1 MQVANPVSP
10 ALPYITNGG
19 PYFPPAPNTPAIVSP
34 MIKEMFQAL
43 SGPRVPLGVNN
54 GLSPVLPMSH
64 QSAGPPRYYSPR
76 DPRQFLQPP
85 PMLPFQPSAIEEHRR
100 QRSPPRRASRSQQ
113 ASRRRRSAT
122 SGSSDSEVAEEIS
135 ARILGSSGNPR
146 EIKSIIKGRKKLV
159 RNNKSSAPAVRVKRR
174 SYSVTPPAMSHSH
187 QDEEIPAALDDDYFN
202 EESPGRR
209 VSVGRGGRI
218 KNTQTF
224 HSAMIVVPSKRAG
237 GISSAAAAKR
247 VSQKDQLG
255 EKIQTF
261 WNPESVVTGKRQR
274 LPPLDWRKGEV
285 YLRAPDGTVIG
296 KEGFANLVF
305 DDMSGVKKNITRK
318 KKQKSSSVSADRGE
332 STAAEEQTL
341 PTLINAFDHMQKDAD
356 GIYCL
361 GSHKLLHRSSDRSW
375 GPKMED
381 QGGFRLAPS
390 IVTDDAFIA
399 EIALEPGCASG
410 REHETVP
417 ANQTMYGRV
426 LQAAAQAVR
435 IHVNGREERLSEED
449 EFFLDEGCKYM
460 IQNLSL
466 ERTAVLSLTA
476 FS

>member
-1 MQVANPVSP
+1 MNHA
-10 ALPYITNGG
+10 
-19 PYFPPAPNTPAIVSP
+19 
-34 MIKEMFQAL
+34 
-43 SGPRVPLGVNN
+43 
-54 GLSPVLPMSH
+54 
-64 QSAGPPRYYSPR
+64 
-76 DPRQFLQPP
+76 
-85 PMLPFQPSAIEEHRR
+85 
-100 QRSPPRRASRSQQ
+100 
-113 ASRRRRSAT
+113 
-122 SGSSDSEVAEEIS
+122 
-135 ARILGSSGNPR
+135 
-146 EIKSIIKGRKKLV
+146 
-159 RNNKSSAPAVRVKRR
+159 
-174 SYSVTPPAMSHSH
+174 H
-187 QDEEIPAALDDDYFN
+187 QDEVIPAALDDDYFN
-202 EESPGRR
+202 EESPGR
-209 VSVGRGGRI
+209 GGRI
-218 KNTQTF
+218 QNTQTF
-224 HSAMIVVPSKRAG
+224 HSAMIVVPSKRGA
-237 GISSAAAAKR
+237 GISAPAAKR

-261 WNPESVVTGKRQR
+261 WNPESIVTGKRQR

-305 DDMSGVKKNITRK
+305 DDMQISSDSKKNHSRK
-318 KKQKSSSVSADRGE
+318 KKTKSSVSADRLGE
-332 STAAEEQTL
+332 STAAEEQTQHQAL
-341 PTLINAFDHMQKDAD
+341 LINAFDHMQKDAD

-361 GSHKLLHRSSDRSW
+361 GNHKLLHRSTDRSW

-435 IHVNGREERLSEED
+435 LHINGREDRLSEED
-449 EFFLDEGCKYM
+449 EFYLDEGCKYM